1 MARNKGFDTATGE
14 YYIKIFAVTNLKVV
28 PRVMA
33 HYCKHDNSA
42 TTAAYNPHKW
52 EGSVEIFSYAEKY
65 IKKYRPEWS
74 EKYQKIW
81 DYYAYRFIWTV
92 VKMVCMIKQPGNMS
106 PQFLKSF

>member
-65 IKKYRPEWS
+65 KKISSRVVGKIS
-74 EKYQKIW
+74 ENLGLL
-81 DYYAYRFIWTV
+81 
-92 VKMVCMIKQPGNMS
+92 C
-106 PQFLKSF
+106 L